1 MPESRVRTA
10 RPRATGPTGLPSMLV
25 VALAVAIVCTLYS
38 VRFFLTVLGGP
49 DRNVIDFGT
58 FYASGRAALEGQS
71 AYATWP
77 GNENMNPPIL
87 TNTVFP
93 LLARLS
99 PTQAAVVWTLAGIIG
114 LACSIRELSRDGHLS
129 AQTTAWAAA
138 LLLISFPAQIVWQRG
153 QVTWLLLY
161 PMTRAWIAYRK
172 RQPYIAGAWLAPVIA
187 VKPILALMPFCLGW
201 TLLWISGLGSLLLTA
216 IGIGITGWRE
226 WADWIA
232 AVSQVVWYAWP
243 LNASIWS
250 VGVRAVGVQA
260 MERTTLAILPPAW
273 ILVAVLVGLA
283 LVLTAWRVRADPDR
297 RWVISGIFALALAP
311 LGWIYYLPL
320 FMGAL
325 AILLT
330 ARAPSPLLWIG
341 VLCQMVPIPVFRA
354 VAETSPWL
362 FVTLGSLYWW
372 GLVSLWIGVLRTP
385 QTASGTVDDYICSR
399 AGKAPTPRLGNRG

>member
-1 MPESRVRTA
+1 
-10 RPRATGPTGLPSMLV
+10 
-25 VALAVAIVCTLYS
+25 
-38 VRFFLTVLGGP
+38 
-49 DRNVIDFGT
+49 
-58 FYASGRAALEGQS
+58 
-71 AYATWP
+71 
-77 GNENMNPPIL
+77 
-87 TNTVFP
+87 
-93 LLARLS
+93 LLS
-99 PTQAAVVWTLAGIIG
+99 
-114 LACSIRELSRDGHLS
+114 
-129 AQTTAWAAA
+129 
-138 LLLISFPAQIVWQRG
+138 
-153 QVTWLLLY
+153 
-161 PMTRAWIAYRK
+161 
-172 RQPYIAGAWLAPVIA
+172 
-187 VKPILALMPFCLGW
+187 
-201 TLLWISGLGSLLLTA
+201 A

-260 MERTTLAILPPAW
+260 MERTTLAILPPTW

-320 FMGAL
+320 FIGAL

-362 FVTLGSLYWW
+362 FATLGSLYWW

-385 QTASGTVDDYICSR
+385 QTASGTAADYMAHGPGKHRHRGSGTAGEANGLSSPARTRLASR
-399 AGKAPTPRLGNRG
+399 TEDGP